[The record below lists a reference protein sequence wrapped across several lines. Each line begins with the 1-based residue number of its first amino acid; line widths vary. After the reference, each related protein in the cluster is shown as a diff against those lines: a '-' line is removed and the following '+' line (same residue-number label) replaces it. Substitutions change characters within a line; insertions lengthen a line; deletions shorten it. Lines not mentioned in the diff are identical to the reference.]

1 MLEIKNNDISSLKD
15 KECYILFYFTASWC
29 GPCKRIKPLIEKL
42 SEGLDSSK
50 IEFYMININENEEL
64 ANTYN
69 IKSVPTFLFIHK
81 NELKDQCSGADIN
94 KVHKLLKDNMK

>member
-1 MLEIKNNDISSLKD
+1 MRML
-15 KECYILFYFTASWC
+15 YTFLFYHILVV
-29 GPCKRIKPLIEKL
+29 PCKRIKPIIEKL

-50 IEFYMININENEEL
+50 IEFYMIDINENEKL

-81 NELKDQCSGADIN
+81 NILKDQCSGSDIQ
-94 KVHKLLKDNMK
+94 